1 MDYNESERILACVMA
16 KLENERKRQG
26 LSLRKFAA
34 LSGIER
40 TTIGKVEKGQRAPSL
55 PLCLRLADAL
65 GLELAD
71 VLKSVTA
78 KKRRRKSSAY
88 DAPAIA
94 DIPRRRR
101 PA

>member
-1 MDYNESERILACVMA
+1 MDYKESERILAGVMA
-16 KLENERKRQG
+16 ELEKERKRQG
-26 LSLRKFAA
+26 LSLRKFGA

-40 TTIGKVEKGQRAPSL
+40 TTIWKAEQGKRAPSL

-78 KKRRRKSSAY
+78 KKRRK
-88 DAPAIA
+88 
-94 DIPRRRR
+94 
-101 PA
+101 

>member
-1 MDYNESERILACVMA
+1 MDYKESEQILSRVMGL
-16 KLENERKRQG
+16 LEQERKRQG
-26 LSLRKFAA
+26 LSLRKFGA

-40 TTIGKVEKGQRAPSL
+40 TTIGKIEKGQRDPSL

-78 KKRRRKSSAY
+78 KKRRK
-88 DAPAIA
+88 
-94 DIPRRRR
+94 
-101 PA
+101 

>member
-1 MDYNESERILACVMA
+1 MQLLVLLVGQCEREL
-16 KLENERKRQG
+16 KRHFSG
-26 LSLRKFAA
+26 A

-65 GLELAD
+65 GLEMAD

-78 KKRRRKSSAY
+78 KKRWK
-88 DAPAIA
+88 
-94 DIPRRRR
+94 
-101 PA
+101 